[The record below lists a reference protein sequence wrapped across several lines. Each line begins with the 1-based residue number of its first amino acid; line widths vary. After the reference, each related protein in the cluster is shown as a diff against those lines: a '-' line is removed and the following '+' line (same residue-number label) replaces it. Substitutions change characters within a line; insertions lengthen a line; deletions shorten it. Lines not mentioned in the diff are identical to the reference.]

1 MIITNTDSVPNREVT
16 EILGVVRGNSV
27 RAKHIGRDLMAG
39 LKGIVGGEIS
49 GYTELLADSREEAYK
64 RMTENAE
71 SLGKLFTDG
80 VIVSIFNPKIA
91 LFFIAFLPQFVH
103 PDAASLSLQIMLLG
117 LLYVTMALVTD
128 SAYVFL
134 SGYLRHWLGSRVID
148 GPLTQYASGI
158 TFLGLG
164 VATSLADRR

>member
-49 GYTELLADSREEAYK
+49 GYTELLADSREGAYK

-71 SLGKLFTDG
+71 SLGADAILNVRFVTSMIAQTMSEMLAYGTAVKL
-80 VIVSIFNPKIA
+80 K
-91 LFFIAFLPQFVH
+91 
-103 PDAASLSLQIMLLG
+103 
-117 LLYVTMALVTD
+117 
-128 SAYVFL
+128 
-134 SGYLRHWLGSRVID
+134 
-148 GPLTQYASGI
+148 
-158 TFLGLG
+158 
-164 VATSLADRR
+164 

>member
-64 RMTENAE
+64 RMTEKAE
-71 SLGKLFTDG
+71 SLGADAILNVRFVTSMIAQTMSEMLAYGTAVKL
-80 VIVSIFNPKIA
+80 K
-91 LFFIAFLPQFVH
+91 
-103 PDAASLSLQIMLLG
+103 
-117 LLYVTMALVTD
+117 
-128 SAYVFL
+128 
-134 SGYLRHWLGSRVID
+134 
-148 GPLTQYASGI
+148 
-158 TFLGLG
+158 
-164 VATSLADRR
+164 

>member
-16 EILGVVRGNSV
+16 EILAVVRGNSV

-71 SLGKLFTDG
+71 SLGADAILNVRFVTSMIAQTMSEMLAYGTAVKL
-80 VIVSIFNPKIA
+80 K
-91 LFFIAFLPQFVH
+91 
-103 PDAASLSLQIMLLG
+103 
-117 LLYVTMALVTD
+117 
-128 SAYVFL
+128 
-134 SGYLRHWLGSRVID
+134 
-148 GPLTQYASGI
+148 
-158 TFLGLG
+158 
-164 VATSLADRR
+164 